1 MSTYFY
7 NLLKQDFKIAFTKK
21 VSLINPL
28 IFFLTIIFIFPFSVG
43 PKPELLNKIIPAF
56 ILIGLLFAI
65 LITTNNLF
73 EDDYRDGTFEQL
85 ILFGI
90 SPYTIIINKIF
101 YSWLITTVPIILV
114 LPLVSLVFSISN
126 LTYFIIGIMLVSL
139 SVCLFNCFVAI
150 LTINLQ
156 KNFALASLIIL
167 PFMVPFII
175 YAKAYFD
182 ILNNDF
188 SLNNVFSNLCVLIG
202 LLLIFLPLIIFFS
215 GMLLKD
221 SITQNR

>member
-1 MSTYFY
+1 MSSYFY

-21 VSLINPL
+21 VSLLNPL

-43 PKPELLNKIIPAF
+43 PKPELLNKVIPAF

-65 LITTNNLF
+65 ILTTSNLF
-73 EDDYRDGTFEQL
+73 EDDYRDGTLEQL
-85 ILFGI
+85 LLFGV
-90 SPYTIIINKIF
+90 SPYTIIINKIL

-114 LPLVSLVFSISN
+114 LPLISLIFSVSN
-126 LTYFIIGIMLVSL
+126 LVYFIIGIMLVSI
-139 SVCLFNCFVAI
+139 SVSLFNCFVAI

-182 ILNNDF
+182 ILNYDF
-188 SLNNVFSNLCVLIG
+188 SRTNLFSSLCVLIG